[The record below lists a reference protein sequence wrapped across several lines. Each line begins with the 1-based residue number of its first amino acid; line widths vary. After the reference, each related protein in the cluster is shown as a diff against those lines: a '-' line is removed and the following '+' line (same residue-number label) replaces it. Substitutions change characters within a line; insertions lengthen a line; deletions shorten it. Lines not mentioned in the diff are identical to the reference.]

1 MGYLSISMV
10 GLFWWDIF
18 GGISGEIALVGYLG
32 IEMINVASTTVSDL
46 SALRL
51 SERVCGIPDNLSD

>member
-1 MGYLSISMV
+1 MISVVGY
-10 GLFWWDIF
+10 
-18 GGISGEIALVGYLG
+18 LVGYLG

-51 SERVCGIPDNLSD
+51 SVRVCGIRDNLSD